1 MHDIVRL
8 GLARHFVIFVASNR
22 LCTKACTVSR
32 FIGRVMD
39 FLENDRNRT
48 YRKKDVGRFALV
60 MASEAMA

>member
-8 GLARHFVIFVASNR
+8 ELARRFVIIVASNR

-39 FLENDRNRT
+39 FLKNDRNRT
-48 YRKKDVGRFALV
+48 YRKKDVGRFSLV
-60 MASEAMA
+60 MASVAMA